1 MYNKTVKCI
10 SIRQPWAYLVANGHK
25 DIENRSK
32 PFAYRGEVYI
42 HAAQT
47 IAEDA
52 DLAYQ
57 LASRLGITLPPIEEL
72 KRGGIIGRAWIDNCV
87 TDHKSKWFF
96 GPYGLV
102 LRHAHKVPF
111 QALKGQ
117 LGIFNAE
124 ITIYGKKPTETRDR
138 ARAR

>member
-10 SIRQPWAYLVANGHK
+10 SIRQPWATLIAMGHK

-32 PFAYRGEVYI
+32 YFAYRGEVYI

-52 DLAYQ
+52 DLAYA
-57 LASRLGITLPPIEEL
+57 LASRLGIALPPIEAL
-72 KRGGIIGRAWIDNCV
+72 KRGGIIGRAWIDQCV

-102 LRHAHKVPF
+102 LRHAHTVPF

-117 LGIFNAE
+117 LGIFNA
-124 ITIYGKKPTETRDR
+124 TIKVYGKKPTETATGVRQR
-138 ARAR
+138 